1 MRSVAKLAFLLADW
15 WIGYWGLLAHLRA
28 KGHLITFDRYFH
40 DIMADPKRYRYDA
53 PSALARWVGLLIP
66 RPDLIFVMD
75 APSAVMW
82 GRKREVPLG
91 ETVRQR
97 KIYRELAGATP
108 SCHLVDASKP
118 LGDSVDFVEQ
128 TIIRFMVERAAQRL
142 RAESA

>member
-28 KGHLITFDRYFH
+28 KGHLIIFDRCFL

-53 PSALARWVGLLIP
+53 PSALARCVGFLIP

-118 LGDSVDFVEQ
+118 VGEIVDFVEE
-128 TIIRFMVERAAQRL
+128 TIIRFMVERTAQRL
-142 RAESA
+142 GAENA